1 MYSLAPTADVMR
13 SRRFVY
19 NFPNITMSTLLLSI
33 LGLTLGA
40 PQCSILKDIAP
51 CKCSNETYKIEIT
64 CEKMTS
70 YDHLVNTLRDKFLP
84 TEKIVLEIS
93 SSSLHDLPQRSFKE
107 LNLNIKNLQLH
118 HDNLTSLSPSSF
130 MGLPQ
135 VKFFSLSDNNIGVV
149 PEAILETLPH
159 ISSLNLGRCGIQY
172 ITDRN
177 FKSLPNLDTLMLG
190 GNQISQMDSNSL
202 PKNVIHLHLGRNKIK
217 DLNGTLTNLTNLEWF
232 FINCNELTTLED
244 QLPLVA
250 PNVILVHAGHNKIE
264 KLPQHLK
271 TYTGLLSLFVNNNR
285 LTSLDGVI
293 SRMKKLE
300 RAQFEY
306 NRISTLTKED
316 FLETESL
323 DCLCLGNNL
332 VTSLNNS
339 LSPLKGITILN
350 LTHNLLTDFS
360 LQEIKGL
367 MKLRIVDL
375 SHNKISTISGPTANL
390 IEWETKITVLLL
402 NNNELTT
409 LNGALSGLPSL
420 LTINLS
426 HNKITSI
433 SPDDLVGLDRLEV
446 LNISH
451 NNLTTLEETGK
462 TVLPSLNELIASHNS
477 IKILNQDFHGL
488 PVLCWADLSNNQIV
502 ALGRDLV
509 RNTRCKEQYTW
520 GTLKILLQNNPIL
533 CDAALPEIVASME
546 VNHTRI
552 SGVSHCAP
560 LNEQPTTAKPNGYLG
575 FVPEHDINSVLN
587 THPTYQQPIPYAHSH
602 HSQNELVSSY
612 QEPKDT
618 ALTTDASNPDK
629 QITPSFVEPSVPE
642 PRPNLEQTH
651 DSTNSNNVKPLDD
664 YASVE
669 VSNSKHNKLDPLL
682 ETQITNENAQTKVN
696 EPSTSGSGSHSIEKP
711 LDPVAQQKQLDKLTM
726 QIEQLRLQVEELT
739 VQNKILSHTINQ
751 SVAPIT
757 ENNKTEHIQYEEVAI
772 HTLPN
777 DEPYLDKVKKL
788 TF

>member
-1 MYSLAPTADVMR
+1 MK
-13 SRRFVY
+13 SRRFVF
-19 NFPNITMSTLLLSI
+19 NFMNITMSTLLLSV

-40 PQCSILKDIAP
+40 QQCLVWKEIAP
-51 CKCSNETYKIEIT
+51 CTCLNETSKIEIF
-64 CEKMTS
+64 CEKMSS
-70 YDHLVNTLRDKFLP
+70 YEQVVNTLQNKFLP
-84 TEKIVLEIS
+84 TDRILLRIS
-93 SSSLHDLPQRSFKE
+93 SSTLQDLPQKSFKE
-107 LNLNIKNLQLH
+107 LNMNIENIQLNN
-118 HDNLTSLSPSSF
+118 DNLTLLSPSSF
-130 MGLPQ
+130 VGLSQ
-135 VKFFSLSDNNIGVV
+135 VKYLSLSDNNIGIV
-149 PEAILETLPH
+149 PESILESLPY
-159 ISSLNLGRCGIQY
+159 ISSLDLGRCGIQY
-172 ITDRN
+172 LAERN
-177 FKSLPNLDTLMLG
+177 FKSVPNLDTLMLG
-190 GNQISQMDSNSL
+190 GNHISQMDSNSL
-202 PKNVIHLHLGRNKIK
+202 PKNVVHLHLGRNKIK

-244 QLPLVA
+244 QLPLIA
-250 PNVILVHAGHNKIE
+250 PRTILLHAGHNKIE

-285 LTSLDGVI
+285 LASLDGVI
-293 SRMKKLE
+293 SRMRKLE

-306 NRISTLTKED
+306 NRISMLTKED

-339 LSPLKGITILN
+339 LSPLRSLTILN

-375 SHNKISTISGPTANL
+375 SHNRINSISGPTANL
-390 IEWETKITVLLL
+390 IEWETKITELLL
-402 NNNELTT
+402 NNNELIS

-420 LTINLS
+420 LKIDLS
-426 HNKITSI
+426 YNKILEI
-433 SPDDLVGLDRLEV
+433 SPDDLIGLDRLKV
-446 LNISH
+446 LDISY
-451 NNLTTLEETGK
+451 NYLTTLEETGK
-462 TVLPSLNELIASHNS
+462 TVLPSLNELIASHNK
-477 IKILNQDFHGL
+477 IKILNHDFHGL

-533 CDAALPEIVASME
+533 CDAALPEIVAAME
-546 VNHTRI
+546 INHTRI

-560 LNEQPTTAKPNGYLG
+560 LSEQPTTAKPNGYLG

-587 THPTYQQPIPYAHSH
+587 AHPTYQQPIPYAHNH
-602 HSQNELVSSY
+602 QSQNELVSTY
-612 QEPKDT
+612 QEPRDKT
-618 ALTTDASNPDK
+618 QTKPSETNSAETERTT
-629 QITPSFVEPSVPE
+629 SFEESEEPHTINTGP
-642 PRPNLEQTH
+642 PH
-651 DSTNSNNVKPLDD
+651 DSTSTNNVKPLHSYPDVEISNTKH
-664 YASVE
+664 AS
-669 VSNSKHNKLDPLL
+669 KQLDTLL
-682 ETQITNENAQTKVN
+682 ETQISNENTHSKVSDLKTASN
-696 EPSTSGSGSHSIEKP
+696 ENQSIDQP
-711 LDPVAQQKQLDKLTM
+711 LDPLAQQKQLDKLTM
-726 QIEQLRLQVEELT
+726 QIEQLRLKVEELT

-757 ENNKTEHIQYEEVAI
+757 ENNKTEHIHYEEVAI